1 MAKDETKGE
10 SLNDAAVISAFKDK
24 TKEKFHELDGMD
36 PETIEA
42 NVKKIVQD
50 IVNDYGMDVTIEDV
64 VVSGSRCRGM
74 EEKGA
79 DLDVV
84 LYYSGSVREDDLFNT
99 LHQSDIIMGGVNLD
113 INPISQEQHGSLSE
127 YLTGVEAYL
136 AEKQAQMMQE
146 AQQHN
151 TEITYTVAEC
161 GEFHSMGAYHEGI
174 STIEEAKALFEGIC
188 ENHSNMI
195 PAVGINIHEAGTL
208 EIDDV
213 QMDVLYGNSIDL
225 DALRYV
231 PQIWNDQ
238 EGLSKIGQIID
249 AFPDA
254 KVVGELPGLTVQER
268 AQPDMDAVK
277 PVYVDEAAK
286 LAAEIDRF
294 SSDFDPYEYKDTV
307 DNWELQVQNIA
318 DDIRIGNSADYKK
331 YLGTVIEESDNIED
345 VRKAAELL
353 VKLAEYKPLAKVEEL
368 EEVNLNQI
376 DNVLSNTVPKSEE
389 KREARQAEQERL
401 EELQRIEEEE
411 RKRRAR
417 GERPSLRARLAAK
430 KAIVAA
436 NSAVPQRETQRQVQ
450 NEPVKPHIE
459 I

>member
-1 MAKDETKGE
+1 MAKDETIGE

-42 NVKKIVQD
+42 NVKTIVQG

-84 LYYSGSVREDDLFNT
+84 LYDSGSVREDDLFNT
-99 LHQSDIIMGGVNLD
+99 LNQGNIIMGGVKLD
-113 INPISQEQHGSLSE
+113 INTISQEQHGSLSE

-161 GEFHSMGAYHEGI
+161 GEFHSIGAYHEGI
-174 STIEEAKALFEGIC
+174 ATIEEAKALFEGIR
-188 ENHSNMI
+188 ESHSNMI
-195 PAVGINIHEAGTL
+195 PAVGINIHEAGTP
-208 EIDDV
+208 EIDDI
-213 QMDVLYGNSIDL
+213 QMDVLYGNRIDL
-225 DALRYV
+225 DDLRYV

-238 EGLSKIGQIID
+238 DGLSKVGQIID
-249 AFPDA
+249 AFPDV
-254 KVVGELPGLTVQER
+254 KVIGTLPGLTVQDR
-268 AQPDMDAVK
+268 AEPDMDAVK
-277 PVYVDEAAK
+277 LVYVDEAAK

-318 DDIRIGNSADYKK
+318 DDIRNGKSADYKK
-331 YLGTVIEESDNIED
+331 YLGDVVSQSDNIED

-368 EEVNLNQI
+368 EEENLNQI
-376 DNVLSNTVPKSEE
+376 DNYLSNTVPKAEE
-389 KREARQAEQERL
+389 RKEIRNAEHE
-401 EELQRIEEEE
+401 RIEEEE
-411 RKRRAR
+411 RKRRQK
-417 GERPSLRARLAAK
+417 GRPSLRARLAEK

-436 NSAVPQRETQRQVQ
+436 AGANPQLVKQRQAQREEVASQRDL
-450 NEPVKPHIE
+450 
-459 I
+459 

>member
-24 TKEKFHELDGMD
+24 TKEMFHELDGMD

-42 NVKKIVQD
+42 NVKNIVQG

-99 LHQSDIIMGGVNLD
+99 LNQGNIIMGGVKLD
-113 INPISQEQHGSLSE
+113 INTISQEQHGSLSE

-136 AEKQAQMMQE
+136 TEKQAQIIQE

-161 GEFHSMGAYHEGI
+161 GEFHSMGAYYEGI
-174 STIEEAKALFEGIC
+174 ATIEEAKALFEGIR
-188 ENHSNMI
+188 ESHSNTI
-195 PAVGINIHEAGTL
+195 PAVGINIHEAGTP

-225 DALRYV
+225 DDLRYV
-231 PQIWNDQ
+231 PQIWHDQ

-254 KVVGELPGLTVQER
+254 KVVGELPGLTVQDR

-318 DDIRIGNSADYKK
+318 DDIRNGNSADYKK

-368 EEVNLNQI
+368 EE
-376 DNVLSNTVPKSEE
+376 
-389 KREARQAEQERL
+389 
-401 EELQRIEEEE
+401 
-411 RKRRAR
+411 
-417 GERPSLRARLAAK
+417 
-430 KAIVAA
+430 
-436 NSAVPQRETQRQVQ
+436 
-450 NEPVKPHIE
+450 
-459 I
+459 